1 MWKGI
6 FELLE
11 DALGMETGLT
21 PVSVDLGE
29 LFEQGVSGD
38 PSAQLSGYF
47 TGQVKSFH
55 VGGLAPI

>member
-38 PSAQLSGYF
+38 PSAQLSG
-47 TGQVKSFH
+47 
-55 VGGLAPI
+55 